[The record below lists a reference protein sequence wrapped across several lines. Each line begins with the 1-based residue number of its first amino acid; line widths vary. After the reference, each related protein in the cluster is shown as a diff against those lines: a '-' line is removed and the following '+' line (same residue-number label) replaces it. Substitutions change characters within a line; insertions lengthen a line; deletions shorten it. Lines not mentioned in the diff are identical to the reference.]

1 MPANYSYKIKSFQ
14 SILQNSYPYLKNKYN
29 IKNMEVFGSYVRG
42 EDNDQSDLDILIE
55 FSDETGLGLLEFIR
69 LENELGELFQV
80 KVDLVMKDSLKDRL
94 KSNILKETISLI

>member
-55 FSDETGLGLLEFIR
+55 FSDETGLGLLGFIR
-69 LENELGELFQV
+69 LENELGELFSV
-80 KVDLVMKDSLKDRL
+80 KSRFSHERFIKGK
-94 KSNILKETISLI
+94 T